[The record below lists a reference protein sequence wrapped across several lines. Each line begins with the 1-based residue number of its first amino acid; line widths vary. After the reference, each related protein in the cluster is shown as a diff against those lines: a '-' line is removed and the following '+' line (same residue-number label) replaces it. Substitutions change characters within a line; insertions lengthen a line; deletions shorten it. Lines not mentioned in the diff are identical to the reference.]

1 LVPKLA
7 ARLGNSRIDLLNR
20 FTEESFMI
28 ALELELPE
36 STYTALQEA
45 AAHAHKSEA
54 EVALTA
60 IQTYL
65 SQLANIDPLLGL
77 FADDILLIDQ
87 VEADI
92 MQTRELAS
100 LRLPEANGY

>member
-1 LVPKLA
+1 
-7 ARLGNSRIDLLNR
+7 
-20 FTEESFMI
+20 
-28 ALELELPE
+28 
-36 STYTALQEA
+36 
-45 AAHAHKSEA
+45 
-54 EVALTA
+54 LTA